1 MFLSYFAENFRTKMK
16 INLSHIGFLA
26 FFLFFSCSKKESTT
40 TTSGYYS
47 PSNLPN
53 FGNVD
58 VDNVFKGEK
67 LKLENQQK
75 IVNSLNQYYENIWN
89 SADMSGG
96 VLVAHGDNILLEKYK
111 GFGRENNQMPIN
123 KDTPLHLA
131 SISKPITAMA
141 VLKLVEAK
149 KISLEQKV
157 KSIFPNFPYPDVTI
171 QHLLTHRSGLPKY
184 EHFLEEND
192 IMPKNQYFTNQEI
205 FDIVA
210 KHKPE
215 LARQTDT
222 GFMYNNFN
230 YAILAL
236 IIEKITGKTYPE
248 AMKEMVFAPLKMKNT
263 FVFEEKHINSA
274 SQSFYQ
280 RSSKLYPLDQ
290 YDLIYGDKNIY
301 TTPRDLF
308 NFSKALFSK
317 DFLPKELME
326 KIFEPYS
333 NEKKG
338 VNNYVL
344 GFRLKIFDEGK
355 KLTYHNGW
363 WHGSNTVFIHL
374 RESKTTIIALSNKYS
389 RKIYGTMLLSTLF
402 EDFPF
407 EVDKV
412 INPDAETADSA
423 NAFAEDTERAKA
435 PKKKP
440 KKTSADSLKAPKT
453 EERIQKTP
461 ESTDDED

>member
-1 MFLSYFAENFRTKMK
+1 MK

-47 PSNLPN
+47 ASNLPN

-58 VDNVFKGEK
+58 VDNVFKGEN

-171 QHLLTHRSGLPKY
+171 QHLLTHRSGLSKY

-192 IMPKNQYFTNQEI
+192 IKPKNQYFTNQEI
-205 FDIVA
+205 FDLVA

-338 VNNYVL
+338 VNNYGL

-423 NAFAEDTERAKA
+423 NAFVEDTERAKA

-461 ESTDDED
+461 ESTNDED

>member
-1 MFLSYFAENFRTKMK
+1 MK

-40 TTSGYYS
+40 TTNGYYS
-47 PSNLPN
+47 ASNLPN

-89 SADMSGG
+89 STDMSGG

-157 KSIFPNFPYPDVTI
+157 KSIFPNFPYPDITI

-192 IMPKNQYFTNQEI
+192 IKPKNQYFTNQEI
-205 FDIVA
+205 FDLVA

-230 YAILAL
+230 YAILAI

-308 NFSKALFSK
+308 NFSK

-338 VNNYVL
+338 MNNYGL

-407 EVDKV
+407 EIDKV
-412 INPDAETADSA
+412 INPDAETADSTEV
-423 NAFAEDTERAKA
+423 FAEDTERAKT

-440 KKTSADSLKAPKT
+440 KKTSADSLKATKT
-453 EERIQKTP
+453 EETIQKTS
-461 ESTDDED
+461 ESTEEED

>member
-40 TTSGYYS
+40 TSNGYYS
-47 PSNLPN
+47 ASNLPN

-75 IVNSLNQYYENIWN
+75 IVNSLNQYYENIWDN
-89 SADMSGG
+89 TDMSGG

-192 IMPKNQYFTNQEI
+192 IKPKNQYFTNQEI

-338 VNNYVL
+338 VNNYGL

-407 EVDKV
+407 DIDKV
-412 INPDAETADSA
+412 VNPDAETADSA
-423 NAFAEDTERAKA
+423 DAFAEDTERAKA

>member
-1 MFLSYFAENFRTKMK
+1 MRENFKTKMK

-40 TTSGYYS
+40 TTNGYYS
-47 PSNLPN
+47 ASNLPN

-89 SADMSGG
+89 STDMSGG

-123 KDTPLHLA
+123 KDTPRHLA
-131 SISKPITAMA
+131 SISITAMA

-192 IMPKNQYFTNQEI
+192 IKPKNQYFTNQEI

-230 YAILAL
+230 FAILAL

-308 NFSKALFSK
+308 NFSKAMFSK

-326 KIFEPYS
+326 KVFEPYS

-338 VNNYVL
+338 VNNYGL

-407 EVDKV
+407 EIDKV
-412 INPDAETADSA
+412 INPDAETADSTEV
-423 NAFAEDTERAKA
+423 FAEDTERAKT
-435 PKKKP
+435 PKKKQ
-440 KKTSADSLKAPKT
+440 KKTSMDSLKATKT
-453 EERIQKTP
+453 EETIQKTS
-461 ESTDDED
+461 ESTEEED

>member
-40 TTSGYYS
+40 TSNGYYS
-47 PSNLPN
+47 ASNLPN

-338 VNNYVL
+338 VNNYGL
-344 GFRLKIFDEGK
+344 GFRLKIFNEGK

>member
-1 MFLSYFAENFRTKMK
+1 MK

-40 TTSGYYS
+40 TTNGYYS
-47 PSNLPN
+47 ASNLPN

-192 IMPKNQYFTNQEI
+192 IKPKNQYFTNQEI

-338 VNNYVL
+338 VNNYGL
-344 GFRLKIFDEGK
+344 GFRLKIFNEGK

-374 RESKTTIIALSNKYS
+374 REFKTTIIALSNKYS

-423 NAFAEDTERAKA
+423 NAFVEDTERAKA

-461 ESTDDED
+461 ESTNDED

>member
-1 MFLSYFAENFRTKMK
+1 
-16 INLSHIGFLA
+16 
-26 FFLFFSCSKKESTT
+26 
-40 TTSGYYS
+40 
-47 PSNLPN
+47 
-53 FGNVD
+53 
-58 VDNVFKGEK
+58 
-67 LKLENQQK
+67 
-75 IVNSLNQYYENIWN
+75 
-89 SADMSGG
+89 MSGG
-96 VLVAHGDNILLEKYK
+96 VLVAHGDNILLAKYK

-171 QHLLTHRSGLPKY
+171 QHLLTHRSGLSKY

-192 IMPKNQYFTNQEI
+192 IKPKNQYFTNQEI
-205 FDIVA
+205 FDLVA

-280 RSSKLYPLDQ
+280 RSTRLYPLNE

-308 NFSKALFSK
+308 NFSKAMFSK

-326 KIFEPYS
+326 KVFEQYS

-338 VNNYVL
+338 VNNYGL
-344 GFRLKIFDEGK
+344 GFRLKVFDEGK

-402 EDFPF
+402 KDFPF
-407 EVDKV
+407 EIDKV
-412 INPDAETADSA
+412 INPDAETADSTEV
-423 NAFAEDTERAKA
+423 FAEDTERAKT

-440 KKTSADSLKAPKT
+440 KKTSMDSLKVTKT
-453 EERIQKTP
+453 EETIQKTS
-461 ESTDDED
+461 ESTEEED

>member
-1 MFLSYFAENFRTKMK
+1 MRENFKTKMK
-16 INLSHIGFLA
+16 INLSYIGFLA

-40 TTSGYYS
+40 TTNGYYS
-47 PSNLPN
+47 ASNLPN

-75 IVNSLNQYYENIWN
+75 IINSLNQYYENIWN

-141 VLKLVEAK
+141 ILKLVEAK

-157 KSIFPNFPYPDVTI
+157 KSIFPNFPYSDVTI

-192 IMPKNQYFTNQEI
+192 IKPKNKFFTNQEI
-205 FDIVA
+205 FDLVA

-236 IIEKITGKTYPE
+236 IIEKFTGKTYPE

-280 RSSKLYPLDQ
+280 RSTRLYPLNE

-308 NFSKALFSK
+308 NFSKAMFSK
-317 DFLPKELME
+317 DFLPRELME
-326 KIFEPYS
+326 KVFEPYS

-338 VNNYVL
+338 VNNYGL
-344 GFRLKIFDEGK
+344 GFRLKVFDEGK

-407 EVDKV
+407 EIDKV
-412 INPDAETADSA
+412 INPDAETADSTEV
-423 NAFAEDTERAKA
+423 FAEDTERAKT

-440 KKTSADSLKAPKT
+440 KKTSADSLKATKT
-453 EERIQKTP
+453 EETIQKTS
-461 ESTDDED
+461 ESTEEED

>member
-67 LKLENQQK
+67 LKLKNQQK

-192 IMPKNQYFTNQEI
+192 IKPKNQYFTNQEI

-338 VNNYVL
+338 MNNYGL

-407 EVDKV
+407 DIDKV
-412 INPDAETADSA
+412 VNPDAETADSA
-423 NAFAEDTERAKA
+423 DAFAEDTERAKA

>member
-1 MFLSYFAENFRTKMK
+1 MK

-40 TTSGYYS
+40 TTNGYYS
-47 PSNLPN
+47 ASNLPN

-248 AMKEMVFAPLKMKNT
+248 VMKEMVFAPLKMKNT

-338 VNNYVL
+338 VNNYGL

-363 WHGSNTVFIHL
+363 WHGFNTVFIHL

-423 NAFAEDTERAKA
+423 DAFAEDTERAKA

>member
-1 MFLSYFAENFRTKMK
+1 MK

-67 LKLENQQK
+67 LKLKNQQK
-75 IVNSLNQYYENIWN
+75 ILNSLNQYYENIWN

-157 KSIFPNFPYPDVTI
+157 KSIFPNCQSPELTI

-192 IMPKNQYFTNQEI
+192 IKPKNQYFTNQEI

-338 VNNYVL
+338 VNNYGL
-344 GFRLKIFDEGK
+344 GFRLKIFNEGK

-412 INPDAETADSA
+412 INPDDETADSA
-423 NAFAEDTERAKA
+423 DAFAEDTERAKA

-440 KKTSADSLKAPKT
+440 KKTSADSLKVPKT

>member
-1 MFLSYFAENFRTKMK
+1 MK

-40 TTSGYYS
+40 TTNGYYS
-47 PSNLPN
+47 ASNLPN

-157 KSIFPNFPYPDVTI
+157 KSIFLNFPYPDVTI
-171 QHLLTHRSGLPKY
+171 QHLLTHRSGLSKY

-192 IMPKNQYFTNQEI
+192 IKPKNQYFTNQEI

-338 VNNYVL
+338 VNNYGL

-407 EVDKV
+407 DIDKV
-412 INPDAETADSA
+412 VNPDAETADSA

>member
-1 MFLSYFAENFRTKMK
+1 MK

-40 TTSGYYS
+40 TTNGYYS
-47 PSNLPN
+47 ASNIPN

-157 KSIFPNFPYPDVTI
+157 KSIFPNFPYPDVMI

-192 IMPKNQYFTNQEI
+192 IKPKNQYFTNQEI

-248 AMKEMVFAPLKMKNT
+248 AMKEMVFTPLKMKNT

-338 VNNYVL
+338 VNNYGL

-423 NAFAEDTERAKA
+423 DAFAEDTERAKA

-440 KKTSADSLKAPKT
+440 KKTSVDSLKAPKT

>member
-1 MFLSYFAENFRTKMK
+1 MK

-40 TTSGYYS
+40 TNNGYYS
-47 PSNLPN
+47 ASNLPN

-75 IVNSLNQYYENIWN
+75 IVNSLNQYYENIWDN
-89 SADMSGG
+89 TDMSGG

-149 KISLEQKV
+149 KIGLEQKV
-157 KSIFPNFPYPDVTI
+157 KSIFPNFPYSDVTI
-171 QHLLTHRSGLPKY
+171 HHLLTHRSGLPKY

-192 IMPKNQYFTNQEI
+192 IKPKNQYFTNQEI

-338 VNNYVL
+338 MNNYGL

-407 EVDKV
+407 DIDKV
-412 INPDAETADSA
+412 VNPDAETADSA
-423 NAFAEDTERAKA
+423 DAFAEDTERAKA

>member
-40 TTSGYYS
+40 TSNGYYS
-47 PSNLPN
+47 ASNLPN

-96 VLVAHGDNILLEKYK
+96 VLVAHGDNILLEQYK

-338 VNNYVL
+338 VNNYGL

>member
-1 MFLSYFAENFRTKMK
+1 MRENFRTKMK

-40 TTSGYYS
+40 TNNGYYS
-47 PSNLPN
+47 TSNIPN

-171 QHLLTHRSGLPKY
+171 QHLLTHRSGLSKY

-192 IMPKNQYFTNQEI
+192 IKPKNQYFTNQEI
-205 FDIVA
+205 FDLVA

-338 VNNYVL
+338 VNNYGL

-423 NAFAEDTERAKA
+423 DAFAEDTERAKA

>member
-1 MFLSYFAENFRTKMK
+1 MK

-40 TTSGYYS
+40 TTNGYYS
-47 PSNLPN
+47 ASNIPN

-171 QHLLTHRSGLPKY
+171 QHLLTHRSGLSKY

-192 IMPKNQYFTNQEI
+192 IKPKNQYFTNQEI
-205 FDIVA
+205 FDLVA

-236 IIEKITGKTYPE
+236 IIEKITGQTYPE

-338 VNNYVL
+338 VNNYGL

-423 NAFAEDTERAKA
+423 DAFAEDTERAKA

>member
-1 MFLSYFAENFRTKMK
+1 MK

-40 TTSGYYS
+40 TTNGYYS
-47 PSNLPN
+47 ASNIPN

-58 VDNVFKGEK
+58 VDNVFKGEN

-89 SADMSGG
+89 RADMSGG
-96 VLVAHGDNILLEKYK
+96 VLVAHGNNILLEKYK

-123 KDTPLHLA
+123 KNTPLHLA

-192 IMPKNQYFTNQEI
+192 IKPKNQYFTNQEI

-290 YDLIYGDKNIY
+290 YDLIYVDKNIY

-338 VNNYVL
+338 VNNYGL

-389 RKIYGTMLLSTLF
+389 RKIYGTILLSTLF

-423 NAFAEDTERAKA
+423 DAFAEDTERAKA

>member
-1 MFLSYFAENFRTKMK
+1 
-16 INLSHIGFLA
+16 
-26 FFLFFSCSKKESTT
+26 
-40 TTSGYYS
+40 
-47 PSNLPN
+47 
-53 FGNVD
+53 
-58 VDNVFKGEK
+58 
-67 LKLENQQK
+67 
-75 IVNSLNQYYENIWN
+75 
-89 SADMSGG
+89 MSGG

-192 IMPKNQYFTNQEI
+192 IKPKNQYFTNQEI

-338 VNNYVL
+338 VNNYGL

-412 INPDAETADSA
+412 INPDAETADSTD
-423 NAFAEDTERAKA
+423 AFAEDTERAKA

>member
-1 MFLSYFAENFRTKMK
+1 MK

-67 LKLENQQK
+67 LKLKNQQK

-192 IMPKNQYFTNQEI
+192 IKPKNQYFTNQEI

-338 VNNYVL
+338 MNNYGL

-407 EVDKV
+407 DIDKV
-412 INPDAETADSA
+412 VNPDAETADSA
-423 NAFAEDTERAKA
+423 DAFAEDTERAKA

>member
-1 MFLSYFAENFRTKMK
+1 MK

-40 TTSGYYS
+40 TSNGYYS
-47 PSNLPN
+47 ASNLPN

-192 IMPKNQYFTNQEI
+192 IKPKNQYFTNQEI

-236 IIEKITGKTYPE
+236 IIEKITEKTYPE

-338 VNNYVL
+338 VNNYGL

-423 NAFAEDTERAKA
+423 DAFAEDTERATA

>member
-1 MFLSYFAENFRTKMK
+1 MK

-157 KSIFPNFPYPDVTI
+157 KSIFPNFPYADVTI

-192 IMPKNQYFTNQEI
+192 IKPKNQYFTNQEI

-317 DFLPKELME
+317 DFLPRELME
-326 KIFEPYS
+326 KVFEPYS

-338 VNNYVL
+338 VNNYGL

-407 EVDKV
+407 DIDKV
-412 INPDAETADSA
+412 VNPDAETADSA

>member
-1 MFLSYFAENFRTKMK
+1 MK

-40 TTSGYYS
+40 TTNGYYS
-47 PSNLPN
+47 ASNLPN

-131 SISKPITAMA
+131 SISKPITAIA

-192 IMPKNQYFTNQEI
+192 IKPKNKFFTNQEI
-205 FDIVA
+205 FDLVA

-215 LARQTDT
+215 HARQTDT

-338 VNNYVL
+338 VNNYGL

>member
-1 MFLSYFAENFRTKMK
+1 MFV
-16 INLSHIGFLA
+16 
-26 FFLFFSCSKKESTT
+26 SCSKKESTT
-40 TTSGYYS
+40 TTNGYYS
-47 PSNLPN
+47 TSNLPN

-326 KIFEPYS
+326 KIFDPYS

-338 VNNYVL
+338 VNNYGL
-344 GFRLKIFDEGK
+344 GFRLKVFDEGK

>member
-1 MFLSYFAENFRTKMK
+1 MP
-16 INLSHIGFLA
+16 
-26 FFLFFSCSKKESTT
+26 ST
-40 TTSGYYS
+40 
-47 PSNLPN
+47 
-53 FGNVD
+53 
-58 VDNVFKGEK
+58 
-67 LKLENQQK
+67 
-75 IVNSLNQYYENIWN
+75 
-89 SADMSGG
+89 
-96 VLVAHGDNILLEKYK
+96 
-111 GFGRENNQMPIN
+111 
-123 KDTPLHLA
+123 
-131 SISKPITAMA
+131 
-141 VLKLVEAK
+141 
-149 KISLEQKV
+149 KV

-192 IMPKNQYFTNQEI
+192 IKPKNQYFTNQEI

-338 VNNYVL
+338 VNNYGL

-423 NAFAEDTERAKA
+423 DAFAEDTERAKA

>member
-40 TTSGYYS
+40 TSNGYYS
-47 PSNLPN
+47 ASNIPN

-192 IMPKNQYFTNQEI
+192 IKPKNQYFTNQEI

-236 IIEKITGKTYPE
+236 IIEKITGQTYPE

-338 VNNYVL
+338 VNNYGL

-407 EVDKV
+407 DIDKV
-412 INPDAETADSA
+412 VNPDAETADSA
-423 NAFAEDTERAKA
+423 NAFAEDTEKAKA

>member
-1 MFLSYFAENFRTKMK
+1 MK

-47 PSNLPN
+47 ASNLPN

-58 VDNVFKGEK
+58 VDNVFKGEN

-96 VLVAHGDNILLEKYK
+96 VLVAHGDNIILEKYK

-149 KISLEQKV
+149 KINLEQKV
-157 KSIFPNFPYPDVTI
+157 KSIFPNFPYADITI

-192 IMPKNQYFTNQEI
+192 IKPKNQYFTNQEI

-338 VNNYVL
+338 VNNYGL
-344 GFRLKIFDEGK
+344 GFRLKIFNEGK

-423 NAFAEDTERAKA
+423 NAFVEDTERAKA

-461 ESTDDED
+461 ESTNDED

>member
-40 TTSGYYS
+40 TTNGYYS
-47 PSNLPN
+47 TSNLPN

-58 VDNVFKGEK
+58 VDNVFKGEN

-157 KSIFPNFPYPDVTI
+157 KSIFPNFPYADVTI

-192 IMPKNQYFTNQEI
+192 IKPKNQYFTNQEI

-338 VNNYVL
+338 VNNYGL
-344 GFRLKIFDEGK
+344 GFRLKIFNEGK

-407 EVDKV
+407 DIDKV
-412 INPDAETADSA
+412 VNPDAETADSA
-423 NAFAEDTERAKA
+423 DAFAEDTERAKA

-440 KKTSADSLKAPKT
+440 KKTSTDSLKSPKT

>member
-1 MFLSYFAENFRTKMK
+1 MRENFKTKMK

-40 TTSGYYS
+40 TSNGYYS
-47 PSNLPN
+47 ASNLPN

-89 SADMSGG
+89 STDMSGG

-192 IMPKNQYFTNQEI
+192 IKPKNQYFTNQEI

-248 AMKEMVFAPLKMKNT
+248 AMKEMVFAPLKMKIT

-338 VNNYVL
+338 VNNYGL

>member
-1 MFLSYFAENFRTKMK
+1 
-16 INLSHIGFLA
+16 
-26 FFLFFSCSKKESTT
+26 
-40 TTSGYYS
+40 
-47 PSNLPN
+47 
-53 FGNVD
+53 
-58 VDNVFKGEK
+58 
-67 LKLENQQK
+67 
-75 IVNSLNQYYENIWN
+75 
-89 SADMSGG
+89 MSGG

-192 IMPKNQYFTNQEI
+192 IKPKNQYFTNQEI

-338 VNNYVL
+338 VNNYGL
-344 GFRLKIFDEGK
+344 GFRLKIFNEGK

-423 NAFAEDTERAKA
+423 DAFAEDTERAKA

-440 KKTSADSLKAPKT
+440 KKTSADSLKALKT

>member
-1 MFLSYFAENFRTKMK
+1 MK

-40 TTSGYYS
+40 TTNGYYS
-47 PSNLPN
+47 ASNLPN

-236 IIEKITGKTYPE
+236 IIEKITGKAYPE

-317 DFLPKELME
+317 NFLPKELME

-338 VNNYVL
+338 VNNYGL

-423 NAFAEDTERAKA
+423 DAFAEDTERAKA

>member
-1 MFLSYFAENFRTKMK
+1 MRENFKTKMK

-40 TTSGYYS
+40 TTNGYYS
-47 PSNLPN
+47 ASNLPN

-89 SADMSGG
+89 STDMSGG

-111 GFGRENNQMPIN
+111 GFGRENNQMRIN

-157 KSIFPNFPYPDVTI
+157 KSIFPNFPYSDVTI

-192 IMPKNQYFTNQEI
+192 IKPKNKFFTNQEI
-205 FDIVA
+205 FDLVA

-280 RSSKLYPLDQ
+280 RSTRLYPLNE

-308 NFSKALFSK
+308 NFSKAMFSK
-317 DFLPKELME
+317 DFLPRELME
-326 KIFEPYS
+326 KVFEPYS

-338 VNNYVL
+338 VNNYGL
-344 GFRLKIFDEGK
+344 GFRLKVFDEGK

-407 EVDKV
+407 EIDKV
-412 INPDAETADSA
+412 INPDAETADSTEV
-423 NAFAEDTERAKA
+423 FAEDTERTKT

-440 KKTSADSLKAPKT
+440 KKTSADSLKATKT
-453 EERIQKTP
+453 EDVIRKTS
-461 ESTDDED
+461 ESTEEED

>member
-1 MFLSYFAENFRTKMK
+1 MK

-40 TTSGYYS
+40 TTNGYYS
-47 PSNLPN
+47 ASNLPN

-192 IMPKNQYFTNQEI
+192 IKPKNQYFTNQEI

-338 VNNYVL
+338 MNNYGL

-407 EVDKV
+407 DIDKV
-412 INPDAETADSA
+412 VNPDAETADSA
-423 NAFAEDTERAKA
+423 DAFAEDTERAKA
-435 PKKKP
+435 P